1 MSLRI
6 CHHLHGWSALLG
18 IGAAALLFG
27 AVGGAAAAAA
37 DREGLGTLRP
47 DKDAMTAREWSTSRP
62 PRPWSVVA
70 HPAVMK
76 AAVAQAHLRAQ
87 STAPIVL
94 ERHADGTISWL
105 SGTFRVKGTSDA
117 AAAAFLMRNRK
128 EFGLLAGELK
138 PAGSTREASGGR
150 NVYFEQQIDGVS
162 VYGARL
168 AVHFANDGSIRVVNG
183 EITTSSAP
191 PQPTS
196 LIASAEAVT
205 RAVLAVDRTG
215 TATRA
220 AGAAAGGSP
229 ATPGTRFPRTHSEL
243 VYYPSSAGALSLCYL
258 IRLGAD
264 DPPAYW
270 LVFVDVAS
278 GKIHAMI
285 DDLQTA
291 KAGPAIGKGID
302 LWGRKIKLRDYRDA
316 TGRYQLIDMSKYMR
330 KRHTSRHVSTKW
342 QGVIEVRSCANK
354 LDGQGQPVASTTNRP
369 VADPNRDNVF
379 DDRGNRNA
387 KTNQRAAVSL
397 AAGLSQTYDFYRTRF
412 GRNSLDDKGLSVI
425 GNVHFGQKYAN
436 AYWTPEKKMMFFG
449 DFGDGQWP
457 ASRGLDVIAHEYTH
471 GVTNFSVPPDGLV
484 YMGQSGALNDSL
496 SDLFA
501 VGLDCGDWTE
511 GEDLG
516 VSPRY
521 LDDPSKGNPSQPD
534 DMYSFL
540 SMPLEVDNGGVH
552 INSGILNHFL
562 YHLAISLPA
571 VAPARDG
578 RLTALKVVYRSYT
591 YLRAQPMASFADMAR
606 ALAQS
611 AVDLY
616 GSGSQVHLATL
627 AALEETHMLR
637 AQVQSWDSGMCVDQ
651 AGQVYNFPLYA
662 SDLGSTDYFSVRF
675 DRPSATAL
683 LKTVSVG
690 FGVDPSMTGQYE
702 VWLAGVAADGTPD
715 EASVQLLARVGANS
729 GSIRSDGMFTNFV
742 LDAPVA
748 VPAQYFIIVGYQGS
762 TYSNGALI
770 SDNGAQS
777 SGRSYAR
784 LWWFNGYQYRS
795 YWLPWAQVSG
805 LNNNFC
811 IRTITTD

>member
-1 MSLRI
+1 MNLRV
-6 CHHLHGWSALLG
+6 CHHLHGKSALLG
-18 IGAAALLFG
+18 IGAAALLIG
-27 AVGGAAAAAA
+27 AVSGAAATAA

-47 DKDAMTAREWSTSRP
+47 DKGTMAARESSTSRP
-62 PRPWSVVA
+62 TRPWSVVA
-70 HPAVMK
+70 HPAAMRT
-76 AAVAQAHLRAQ
+76 AVAQAHLRAQ

-94 ERHADGTISWL
+94 ERRIDGTLSWL

-117 AAAAFLMRNRK
+117 AAAAFLMRNRT
-128 EFGLLAGELK
+128 EFGLLAGQLK
-138 PAGSTREASGGR
+138 LAGSTREASGGR

-168 AVHFANDGSIRVVNG
+168 AVYFAGDGSIRVVNG

-191 PQPTS
+191 PRPTA
-196 LIASAEAVT
+196 LMTSAEAVT
-205 RAVLAVDRTG
+205 RAVLAVGSSG

-220 AGAAAGGSP
+220 TGTAAADAAASL
-229 ATPGTRFPRTHSEL
+229 GTRFPRTHSEL

-258 IRLGAD
+258 VRLGAD

-270 LVFVDVAS
+270 LVFVDAAS
-278 GKIHAMI
+278 GKIHALI

-291 KAGPAIGKGID
+291 KAGPAIGKGTD
-302 LWGRKIKLRDYRDA
+302 LWGHKVTLRDYRNA
-316 TGRYQLIDMSKYMR
+316 SGRYLLIDMSKYMY
-330 KRHTSRHVSTKW
+330 KRHQSRHINTKW
-342 QGVIEVRSCANK
+342 QGVIEVRSSANK
-354 LDGQGQPVASTTNRP
+354 LDAQSQPVASTSNP
-369 VADPNRDNVF
+369 AVMDPNRDNVF
-379 DDRGNRNA
+379 DDRGNRDA
-387 KTNQRAAVSL
+387 KTNYRAAVSL
-397 AAGLSQTYDFYRTRF
+397 AAGFSKTYDFYRTQF

-501 VGLDCGDWTE
+501 AGVDYDDWTE

-516 VSPRY
+516 ASPRY
-521 LDDPSKGNPSQPD
+521 YDDPSKGNPSQPA

-562 YHLAISLPA
+562 YVLSTSLPP
-571 VAPARDG
+571 VAPAHDG
-578 RLTALKVVYRSYT
+578 RFTALKVVYHSYT

-611 AVDLY
+611 AIDLY

-627 AALEETHMLR
+627 AALEATHMLR
-637 AQVQSWDSGMCVDQ
+637 AQVQSWDNGMCVDQ

-662 SDLGSTDYFSVRF
+662 SDLGSTDYFAVRF
-675 DRPSATAL
+675 DQPSPTAM
-683 LKTVSVG
+683 LKTVSAG

-742 LDAPVA
+742 LDTPVA

-762 TYSNGALI
+762 TYSNGAMI

-784 LWWFNGYQYRS
+784 LWWFDGYQYQS
-795 YWLPWAQVSG
+795 YWRPWTQISG

-811 IRTITTD
+811 IRTITTE